1 MMNSKNR
8 DNFWICLCG
17 VGTLALTGYL
27 YSDQFRPEWKGYQEE
42 FRELVAKR
50 FGEQRAKT
58 VPFGLR
64 QVWVKEIDRTDR
76 CTTCHLGME
85 WKGLDNA
92 PNPYR
97 AHPKEILEKHPI
109 SKYGCTICHG
119 GQGYATT
126 VGAAHA
132 IDSEHWEQ
140 PLLGSELAKAY
151 LVSDRHAMLE
161 SNCNICHR
169 NDRETKGAPYI
180 NFAKELVRNKGCRAC
195 HTINN
200 RGGIIGPNLTYIG
213 DLNAEQYNYQR
224 MPGKP
229 SVFGWHLAHFKDP
242 KAMSSE
248 TVMPNFGFGSREA
261 QSLAM
266 LVMSW
271 KKTDLPI
278 DYIPGAKTADLPTPE
293 EKAKEEQMLHG
304 EGAFFVRKT
313 CFICHDVTVLGVESA
328 TKIGPDL
335 SIAYADVQSR
345 FGRTLDDF
353 LHNPTGTMA
362 VVLSTQI
369 HLTDD
374 ERDEAIRTLTA
385 AYEKKQAQD
394 AEKPGA
400 KR

>member
-1 MMNSKNR
+1 MNWKNS
-8 DNFWICLCG
+8 DTLWIYLFG
-17 VGTLALTGYL
+17 AGTLALTGYL
-27 YSDQFRPEWKGYQEE
+27 YWDQFVPEWKGYQDE

-50 FGEQRAKT
+50 LGEQRAKT
-58 VPFGLR
+58 VPSGLQ
-64 QVWVKEIDRTDR
+64 QVWVKELDRTDR

-97 AHPKEILEKHPI
+97 PHPKEILAKHPI

-126 VGAAHA
+126 VAAAHA
-132 IDSEHWEQ
+132 VDSEHWEQ
-140 PLLGSELAKAY
+140 PLLASELAKAY
-151 LVSDRHAMLE
+151 LVSDRQAMLE

-169 NDRETKGAPYI
+169 NDRETKGAGYI
-180 NFAKELVRNKGCRAC
+180 NYAKELVRNKGCRAC

-200 RGGIIGPNLTYIG
+200 RGGVIGPNLTYIG
-213 DLNAEQYNYQR
+213 DLNSEQYNYQR

-369 HLTDD
+369 HLTDE
-374 ERDEAIRTLTA
+374 ERNEAIRTLTA
-385 AYEKKQAQD
+385 AYQKKQSQEAK
-394 AEKPGA
+394 KPGA
-400 KR
+400 KK

>member
-1 MMNSKNR
+1 MDWKNR
-8 DNFWICLCG
+8 DTLWIYLFG
-17 VGTLALTGYL
+17 AGMLVLTGYL
-27 YSDQFRPEWKGYQEE
+27 YWRQFVPEWKDYQDE

-50 FGEQRAKT
+50 FGEQRART
-58 VPFGLR
+58 VPTGLQ
-64 QVWVKEIDRTDR
+64 QVWVKELDRTDR
-76 CTTCHLGME
+76 CTTCHLGLE
-85 WKGLDNA
+85 WKGLESA

-97 AHPKEILEKHPI
+97 AHPKPILEKHPI

-126 VGAAHA
+126 MEAAHA
-132 IDSEHWEQ
+132 VDAEHWEQ
-140 PLLGSELAKAY
+140 PLLASDLAKAY
-151 LVSDRHAMLE
+151 LVSDRRAMLE
-161 SNCNICHR
+161 TNCNICHR
-169 NDRETKGAPYI
+169 NDRETKGAGYI
-180 NFAKELVRNKGCRAC
+180 NYGKELVRSKGCRAC

-213 DLNAEQYNYQR
+213 DLNSEQYNYQR

-313 CFICHDVTVLGVESA
+313 CFICHDVSVLGVESA

-369 HLTDD
+369 HLTD
-374 ERDEAIRTLTA
+374 EELNEAIRTLTA
-385 AYEKKQAQD
+385 AYQKKQAQ
-394 AEKPGA
+394 ELKKPEV

>member
-1 MMNSKNR
+1 MNWKNR
-8 DNFWICLCG
+8 DTLWINLLG
-17 VGTLALTGYL
+17 IGALGLTGFL
-27 YSDQFRPEWKGYQEE
+27 YWDQYQPEWKGYQDE

-50 FGEQRAKT
+50 FGPQRAAT
-58 VPFGLR
+58 VPTGLQ
-64 QVWVKEIDRTDR
+64 QVWVKAINRTDR

-85 WKGLDNA
+85 WKGLESA
-92 PNPYR
+92 PEPYR
-97 AHPKEILEKHPI
+97 SHPKEILAKHPI

-126 VGAAHA
+126 LAGAHA
-132 IDSEHWEQ
+132 VDSEHWEH
-140 PLLGSELAKAY
+140 PLLATDLGKAY
-151 LVSDRHAMLE
+151 LLSDRHALLQ

-169 NDRETKGAPYI
+169 NDRETQGAGAI
-180 NFAKELVRNKGCRAC
+180 NYAKELVRSKGCRAC

-200 RGGIIGPNLTYIG
+200 RGGVIGPNLTYIG
-213 DLNAEQYNYQR
+213 ELNAEQYDYKR

-242 KAMSSE
+242 KSMSSE

-271 KKTDLPI
+271 KHNDLPI
-278 DYIPGAKTADLPTPE
+278 EYIPGAKVADLPTPE
-293 EKAKEEQMLHG
+293 EKAKEDQMLHG
-304 EGAFFVRKT
+304 EGAFFVKKT

-369 HLTDD
+369 HLTD
-374 ERDEAIRTLTA
+374 EEKNEAIKTLTA
-385 AYEKKQAQD
+385 AYQKKQALE
-394 AEKPGA
+394 AKKPGA
-400 KR
+400 KK

>member
-1 MMNSKNR
+1 MHWKTS
-8 DNFWICLCG
+8 DNVLIYLLG
-17 VGTLALTGYL
+17 AGTLALTGYL
-27 YSDQFRPEWKGYQEE
+27 YWDQAAPEWTGYQSE

-50 FGEQRAKT
+50 FGAQRAASI
-58 VPFGLR
+58 PSGLQ
-64 QVWVKEIDRTDR
+64 QVWVKELDRTDR
-76 CTTCHLGME
+76 CPTCHLGME
-85 WKGLDNA
+85 WKGLENA

-97 AHPKEILEKHPI
+97 SHPREILEKHPV

-126 VGAAHA
+126 VSGAHA
-132 IDSEHWEQ
+132 IESEHWEH
-140 PLLGSELAKAY
+140 PLLASDLAKAY
-151 LVSDRHAMLE
+151 LVSDRRALLE

-169 NDRETKGAPYI
+169 NDRETKGAGYI
-180 NFAKELVRNKGCRAC
+180 NSAKELVRSKGCRAC

-200 RGGIIGPNLTYIG
+200 RGGVIGPNLTYIG
-213 DLNAEQYNYQR
+213 DLNAEQYDYKR

-242 KAMSSE
+242 KSMSSE
-248 TVMPNFGFGSREA
+248 TVMPNFGFGSKEA

-278 DYIPGAKTADLPTPE
+278 EYIPGAKMADLPTPE

-304 EGAFFVRKT
+304 EGSFFVKKT
-313 CFICHDVTVLGVESA
+313 CFICHDISVLGVESA

-335 SIAYADVQSR
+335 SLAYADVQSR

-369 HLTDD
+369 HLTDE
-374 ERDEAIRTLTA
+374 ERNEAIQKLTA
-385 AYEKKQAQD
+385 AYQKKQELEKKS
-394 AEKPGA
+394 EGR